1 MSLKCLIE
9 ELLQSHNMYRYKHD
23 VCPLSLDM
31 DLTCAAQQW
40 AEHLAANGEAKYSP
54 CNECYGENV
63 AVVTN
68 ANCGGVS
75 GQWYLLIHT

>member
-1 MSLKCLIE
+1 
-9 ELLQSHNMYRYKHD
+9 MYRYKHD
-23 VCPLSLDM
+23 VCPLSLDI

-40 AEHLAANGEAKYSP
+40 AEHLAANSEAKYSP
-54 CNECYGENV
+54 CSECYGENI

-75 GQWYLLIHT
+75 GQYKS